1 MFNFLIF
8 LFMYK
13 HFIQK
18 RAYRFRRFCRAKY
31 AAFRSVH
38 LEVCI
43 GHVASYIAEKQLVKS
58 KITNTLVCF
67 VALMC
72 SPLALFAD
80 DETDGFDIQ
89 NLSEVSVVAVKQ
101 QVAGEALHV
110 VSTIT
115 AQQLQSFPTT
125 TLNELLDYLP
135 GIDIRTRG
143 ANGAQADI
151 SMRGGTFDQVLIL
164 LNGVNITDVHTGH
177 ANLDIPLDL
186 STVERVEILQGTSV
200 SQFGLSAF
208 SGAINI
214 VTNTTDQRCVKAKVD
229 GGDFGY
235 FAPALDFRY
244 NKNKWR
250 FELSGNYNQSTG
262 YIDNTDYKYGNL
274 YFNAHCADSVTGEW
288 SLQLGGQ
295 LKGFGSNS
303 FYSLKY
309 PDQYEATKTIFGA
322 LTWQKQIRF
331 LSMESGIFYRR
342 HYDRF
347 ELFREGVAEFPTW
360 YTGHNYHVADAAGIN
375 FKASFL
381 YDIGKT
387 AVGIEVR
394 DEHIFSNVLGDALD
408 EPKHVA
414 GAADSI
420 CYTKSKN
427 RLNINYFAEQTFY
440 AGNFLASIGVS
451 GNYNSMFRNNFACT
465 ANVGYTFD
473 TDGAVFVNVSRALR
487 LPTFTDLYYQSATQT
502 ANPNLKPEQSMT
514 AEVGAHW
521 GRKGFRVSLN
531 AYYRVGKDLID
542 WVKAPE
548 EEKWRSVN
556 HTRVDAFGGEVTVGY
571 KYGYWLKN
579 LEVGYAYCQLDKD
592 AGDLLSKYA
601 LDYLKHKLTV
611 NVAHGIYKGFGA
623 SWQFTF
629 QQREGN
635 YTDKEGTVQNYQPVY
650 LLDGRVYW
658 QNAKLNVYVEASNL
672 IGQRYYDYGG
682 IEQPG
687 RWFKA
692 GIAVNLDVE

>member
-1 MFNFLIF
+1 
-8 LFMYK
+8 
-13 HFIQK
+13 
-18 RAYRFRRFCRAKY
+18 
-31 AAFRSVH
+31 
-38 LEVCI
+38 
-43 GHVASYIAEKQLVKS
+43 
-58 KITNTLVCF
+58 
-67 VALMC
+67 
-72 SPLALFAD
+72 
-80 DETDGFDIQ
+80 
-89 NLSEVSVVAVKQ
+89 
-101 QVAGEALHV
+101 
-110 VSTIT
+110 
-115 AQQLQSFPTT
+115 
-125 TLNELLDYLP
+125 
-135 GIDIRTRG
+135 
-143 ANGAQADI
+143 
-151 SMRGGTFDQVLIL
+151 
-164 LNGVNITDVHTGH
+164 
-177 ANLDIPLDL
+177 
-186 STVERVEILQGTSV
+186 
-200 SQFGLSAF
+200 
-208 SGAINI
+208 
-214 VTNTTDQRCVKAKVD
+214 
-229 GGDFGY
+229 
-235 FAPALDFRY
+235 
-244 NKNKWR
+244 
-250 FELSGNYNQSTG
+250 
-262 YIDNTDYKYGNL
+262 
-274 YFNAHCADSVTGEW
+274 
-288 SLQLGGQ
+288 
-295 LKGFGSNS
+295 
-303 FYSLKY
+303 
-309 PDQYEATKTIFGA
+309 
-322 LTWQKQIRF
+322 
-331 LSMESGIFYRR
+331 MESGIFYRR

-347 ELFREGVAEFPTW
+347 ELFREGVAEFPAW